1 MNPQL
6 IAANFAHQALRVV
19 GICSALALVFV
30 TSPASAQDGESTA
43 QKPFIMILM
52 DTSGSMEWTDQG
64 DERYPENAAGDSW
77 SLGQRVDSQ
86 SYFGPCRVWDGV
98 CGNYYRPTWNWSESG
113 HWLSTAEHSAASSIR
128 GNSGVPPEN
137 RLRNHSQPRH
147 VTLKEILTG
156 DMVLRPAGENTPL
169 TSLDPAIYGPGCWL
183 VPRQRGTEVN
193 GDICEGSS
201 NFEKYPD
208 HTDPQPHFQEVFDGQ
223 HANGLM
229 DTMSRSAIFGLAM
242 FDSYQHS
249 KKRTSTTDAISK
261 NWSGGNYGADDI
273 DDTMTSKGFA
283 GIYEGNGG
291 AMEDSDRNATNYN
304 LGVFQ
309 MLAPSSLD
317 SVGAEVAADVSTFIQ
332 YALVDAGYLDRSD
345 SHKLKFSKKVLLGL
359 FNPADNDNIT
369 FSKDLEDFLS
379 EHQLGKQPIAR
390 ATPLAAAIY
399 DIHQFFAE
407 GSPRINSSGSSN
419 GPVMD
424 DIYRECRPK
433 QVIMLTDGTP
443 EPERPGGRAPLQND
457 SLNSAFGYNKAQYP
471 YSNTEDAIEY
481 FVYDQQYSP
490 TLNEATGDTTFS
502 PSPRA
507 GQSYLTGSWGAST
520 GTDEYRKAL
529 NYNPRVH
536 VVGLTGQNDPAAPG
550 ADPAV
555 VEAEEKVIYKMA
567 EMAISGLT
575 CAGYYL
581 GTEYI
586 PNTLPGGSCD
596 PQTEFCLDE
605 RQAEYV
611 SNMRSLG
618 PYEYLA
624 RDGSTPE
631 CLFPAL
637 VLAFPR
643 NASYHD
649 KSSLVERIAAG
660 LQLLFNHIVSDGLTS
675 RTRPTF
681 VNQLDDL
688 SEPMGGQ
695 YRYFSG
701 VNVGAGSPFWKGE
714 LFRQTHLCSDPD
726 PTDGPHTTDLGAQ
739 VSDQAGSVTWEQDV
753 PKDFV
758 FGNRRIFTSF
768 STWNP
773 NYYTTPPAPSTYP
786 GTVTTRFGLGVDYAQ
801 LSANSPRDSF
811 DDGYLRPKTTGIRG
825 ARIPVDY
832 LDFEQIANE
841 FSSDEKSYYGYFH
854 TESVEQL
861 RYLIDEIS
869 GRTPQKQ
876 GRALGAI
883 LNASPIAVEPPDRA
897 LPIESYREFQS
908 LFANRP
914 SMLYVATTDGLLHA
928 LYAGGLGDNDAPDTA
943 DEVPNLQ
950 GTPVSKNDQREA
962 WAYLPQMLHQKLAG
976 FLGKHPYLLDG
987 TPTVQDVR
995 LCQPPTSAGAAN
1007 YNIHAQA
1014 CATSGLGTG
1023 TGYEGFLGAFQ
1034 WRTVLVQG
1042 LGNAG
1047 EGYFALDIT
1056 RAGGRAIQSDG
1067 TLDIEAPDPI
1077 PLWEFDPV
1085 WEHYQVSKLADSGQS
1100 GVAYPSTTSLATQ
1113 EVRDACEAVDA
1124 TSLDANFWHQSFMG
1138 NSVGEAAI
1146 GTVVLNATFGNS
1158 VGSDVDR
1165 LRRPIAVFSG
1175 GSADQNPGAC
1185 REQRMGRAIYVVDLQ
1200 TGSLLRRFVSYEDTY
1215 DDGAEKRFE
1224 HPVTGSP
1231 ALYDGRP
1238 GSLVTR
1244 GFVGDADGRMFRI
1257 DLSNPDPSKWYV
1269 ELFFDPREEIDG
1281 FDENTLLGPAA
1292 FKPALSKGSMLLGN
1306 DLLVFYG
1313 LGEVGDLSVS
1323 NTKQLMI
1330 AVREKITTSLTGTD
1344 HRVTVSGDKVWH
1356 YEFESRD
1363 PSTPST
1369 SYSEKLTGAPVV
1381 FNSGVYFTSYVEPGA
1396 DACAPGWSRIYG
1408 MKFEGDLSPTN
1419 NDVTAISPQGL
1430 FRAFGTTDLQP
1441 GQAPVPETTAC
1452 YPSNGDCLAYQPSDV
1467 DGLQEAIVVRGL
1479 TITQGQTCRPA
1490 PVEDEIGDPLDPGR
1504 SNSASSQQPTLMAQ
1518 STSSVFSG
1526 SDSVVGGGT
1535 GGTGTGAGNG
1545 IFAIEQAIA
1554 KTTSGFNPLSWAVI
1568 DN

>member
-1 MNPQL
+1 MTPQR
-6 IAANFAHQALRVV
+6 IAAHFAHHALRVV
-19 GICSALALVFV
+19 GFCSALALVCLA
-30 TSPASAQDGESTA
+30 SPARAQDGESTA
-43 QKPFIMILM
+43 QKPFVMILM

-64 DERYPENAAGDSW
+64 DERYPENAAGESW
-77 SLGQRVDSQ
+77 SLDKRVDSQ
-86 SYFGPCRVWDGV
+86 QFFGPCRVWDGV
-98 CGNYYRPTWNWSESG
+98 CGNYYRPTWNWSENG
-113 HWLSTAEHSAASSIR
+113 HWLRSAEQSAAESIR
-128 GNSGVPPEN
+128 GNPSSAPEN
-137 RLRNHSQPRH
+137 RLRNQSQPRH

-156 DMVLRPAGENTPL
+156 DMVLRRSGDSTPL
-169 TSLDPAIYGPGCWL
+169 SSLDPAIYGPGCWL

-193 GDICEGSS
+193 GDICAGSS
-201 NFEKYPD
+201 DFERYPD

-223 HANGLM
+223 HPNGLM

-249 KKRTSTTDAISK
+249 KKRTSSTDSISR
-261 NWSGGNYGADDI
+261 NWRGGNYGADDI
-273 DDTMTSKGFA
+273 DDTMTSQGFA
-283 GIYEGNGG
+283 GIYEGAGG
-291 AMEDSDRNATNYN
+291 ALEDAARPASNYN

-309 MLAPSSLD
+309 MLAPNSLD
-317 SVGAEVAADVSTFIQ
+317 SVGADVAADISTFIQ
-332 YALVDAGYLDRSD
+332 YALVDAGYLDRSGT
-345 SHKLKFSKKVLLGL
+345 HKLKFSKKVLLGL
-359 FNPADNDNIT
+359 FDPVDNDNIT
-369 FSKDLEDFLS
+369 FSKDLEDFLE

-399 DIHQFFAE
+399 DLHQFFAQ
-407 GSPRINSSGSSN
+407 GSPSINRNGASN

-471 YSNTEDAIEY
+471 YANTEDAIEY
-481 FVYDQQYSP
+481 FVYDQQYAPSF
-490 TLNEATGDTTFS
+490 NAATGDTTFS
-502 PSPRA
+502 PSPRS
-507 GQSYLTGSWGAST
+507 GQSYLTGSWSAET
-520 GTDEYRKAL
+520 GTDDYRKAL
-529 NYNPRVH
+529 HYNPRVH
-536 VVGLTGQNDPAAPG
+536 VVGLTGQNDPNADD

-555 VEAEEKVIYKMA
+555 VAAEERVIYKMA

-581 GTEYI
+581 GAEYI
-586 PNTLPGGSCD
+586 PTSQGGSCD

-611 SNMRSLG
+611 SSTRALG
-618 PYEYLA
+618 SYEYLA

-643 NASYHD
+643 NPLYHSQ
-649 KSSLVERIAAG
+649 SSLVERIAAG

-681 VNQLDDL
+681 VNQLDDR

-714 LFRQTHLCSDPD
+714 LFRQTHLCRDPD
-726 PTDGPHTTDLGAQ
+726 PTDGPQTTDFGAQ
-739 VSDQAGSVTWEQDV
+739 VSDQAGYAIWEQDV
-753 PKDFV
+753 QKEFDF
-758 FGNRRIFTSF
+758 GDRRIFTSF
-768 STWNP
+768 SAWNP
-773 NYYTTPPAPSTYP
+773 NYYNTPPTPDTYP
-786 GTVTTRFGLGVDYAQ
+786 GTTSTRFSLGVDYAK
-801 LSANSPRDSF
+801 LSANSPRDTF
-811 DDGYLRPKTTGIRG
+811 QDGYLRPQTTGIQG
-825 ARIPVDY
+825 ARIPVDHR
-832 LDFEQIANE
+832 DFEQIANE
-841 FSSDEKSYYGYFH
+841 FSANDKTYYGYFH
-854 TESVEQL
+854 TESVAQL

-908 LFANRP
+908 LFSTRP
-914 SMLYVATTDGLLHA
+914 SMLYVATTDGFLHA
-928 LYAGGLGDNDAPDTA
+928 LYAGGLGDNASPDEA
-943 DEVPNLQ
+943 DKVPSFD
-950 GTPVSKNDQREA
+950 GTPVSKNMQREA

-976 FLGKHPYLLDG
+976 FMGKHAYLLDG

-995 LCQPPTSAGAAN
+995 LCQPPTSEGAAS
-1007 YNIHAQA
+1007 YNLHPQA

-1047 EGYFALDIT
+1047 AGYFALDIT
-1056 RAGGRAIQSDG
+1056 RAGGRAIQGDG
-1067 TLDIEAPDPI
+1067 TLALEAPDPI

-1085 WEHYQVSKLADSGQS
+1085 WEHYQVAKLAESGLS
-1100 GVAYPSTTSLATQ
+1100 DVAYPSATHLVSS
-1113 EVRDACEAVDA
+1113 ETKEACEAIDA
-1124 TSLDANFWHQSFMG
+1124 SSLDANFWHQSFMG

-1146 GTVVLNATFGNS
+1146 GTVVLNATFGDA
-1158 VGSDVDR
+1158 VGDTADR

-1185 REQRMGRAIYVVDLQ
+1185 REHRMGRAIYVVDMQ
-1200 TGSLLRRFVSYEDTY
+1200 TGSLLRRFVSYEDRY
-1215 DDGAEKRFE
+1215 DTGTEKLFE

-1231 ALYDGRP
+1231 ALYDSRP

-1269 ELFFDPREEIDG
+1269 ELFFDPRQEIDG
-1281 FDENTLLGPAA
+1281 FDEHTLLGPAA
-1292 FKPALSKGSMLLGN
+1292 FKPALSKGSTLLGN

-1330 AVREKITTSLTGTD
+1330 AVRERITPSLTGTD
-1344 HRVTVSGDKVWH
+1344 HRVTVSGEKVWH
-1356 YEFESRD
+1356 YAFQSRN
-1363 PSTPST
+1363 PSTPSD
-1369 SYSEKLTGAPVV
+1369 SFSEKLTGAPVV
-1381 FNSGVYFTSYVEPGA
+1381 FNSGVYFTTFVEPGA

-1419 NDVTAISPQGL
+1419 SDVTSIEPEGL
-1430 FRAFGTTDLQP
+1430 FRAYSATDLEP
-1441 GQAPVPETTAC
+1441 GQARVPQTTAC
-1452 YPSNGDCLAYQPSDV
+1452 YPSDGNCLAYQPDNIA
-1467 DGLQEAIVVRGL
+1467 DLQEAIVVRGL
-1479 TITQGQTCRPA
+1479 TITQGQTCRPT
-1490 PVEDEIGDPLDPGR
+1490 PVDDEIGDPLDPGR
-1504 SNSASSQQPTLMAQ
+1504 STSASSQQPTLMAQ

-1526 SDSVVGGGT
+1526 SDSVVGGGSAST
-1535 GGTGTGAGNG
+1535 GGGDG